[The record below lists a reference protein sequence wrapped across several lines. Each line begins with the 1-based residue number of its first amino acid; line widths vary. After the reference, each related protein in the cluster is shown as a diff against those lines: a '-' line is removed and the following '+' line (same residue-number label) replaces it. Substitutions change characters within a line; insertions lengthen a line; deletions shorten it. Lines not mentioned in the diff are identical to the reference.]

1 MESKKR
7 FKLFKS
13 GKLWCC
19 AAITTFGLVLGLS
32 SNVHADTNYDIQNT
46 SINSDQTINK
56 TTVNVNN
63 DSDNLDSSNISDNE
77 ENISEAST
85 NASNNEGNISVAS
98 SNTSDYENNQSTSES
113 NGNSL
118 TKNGW
123 DATDHSYYVNGNK
136 VRNNYYSIGDGTTG
150 YLLGDDGKALSGV
163 QQWAGTYYYFDPT
176 TYLKQNN
183 VYATSQWGMQD
194 MFGNDGR
201 IVTGAY
207 QWDGNTYYADPS
219 TYLRVTNDYQAIGDG
234 TTGYLL
240 DNEGKALS
248 GIQQWAGSYYYFDPV
263 TYLKQNNDYVSIGD
277 GTTGYLF
284 GSDGRV
290 VSGVQKW
297 AGTYYYFD
305 PTTYLKQNNIYVTV
319 GDGTTGYLFGPDG
332 RIITGVYNWQGSNYY
347 FDPTTYLKVNNEYVT
362 WNGRYYYAQDNGVL
376 RNASTNEAFLGSIK
390 QAALDG
396 WKTYGVLPSV
406 TAAQAILESAWGKS
420 ALATEGHNLFGIKG
434 SYNGNSI
441 IMRTREV
448 YGGRSV
454 YVNAAFRKYPSNYE
468 SVVDHGRFLAVNS
481 RYKNLL
487 WQHNY
492 SYVTSMLQRDGYATD
507 PSYASSLNKVI
518 QTYGLDSWDREVF

>member
-1 MESKKR
+1 M
-7 FKLFKS
+7 
-13 GKLWCC
+13 
-19 AAITTFGLVLGLS
+19 LG
-32 SNVHADTNYDIQNT
+32 N
-46 SINSDQTINK
+46 
-56 TTVNVNN
+56 
-63 DSDNLDSSNISDNE
+63 
-77 ENISEAST
+77 
-85 NASNNEGNISVAS
+85 
-98 SNTSDYENNQSTSES
+98 
-113 NGNSL
+113 
-118 TKNGW
+118 
-123 DATDHSYYVNGNK
+123 
-136 VRNNYYSIGDGTTG
+136 
-150 YLLGDDGKALSGV
+150 DGKALSGV

-183 VYATSQWGMQD
+183 VYATSQWDMQY